1 MFAGAIGSMGRIL
14 KITSILCGVLFCLPY
29 CARQSSTLT
38 GGLRDTIPPVF
49 LYAEPAMNSTGFSAR
64 RIDIFFDEYVKL
76 QNVNSTFIVSPPMSE
91 KPEVV
96 LYGKY
101 IRIKLPED
109 PVPGYTYTM
118 SFGETI
124 VDNNENNKMGFF
136 EYVFS
141 TSDRI
146 DSLSL
151 TGRVLEAFTG
161 KAPAKKDGADIKVM
175 LYNDIRDSIPYLERP
190 AYIARADAYGFF
202 EFNHLR
208 ADTFMIFVLEDVG
221 DDMLFGVPDERI
233 AFLDTLIVIDAG
245 CLRSTEEAAVFHTD
259 SIKEKTPE
267 QVPHRLDLF
276 LFQEEKTRQYRTS
289 YTRPDPNRLVYTFNM
304 PLDSVPGIALV
315 DTLIEPAPFLPF
327 LSAGRDTVTY
337 WILDT
342 TLVTTPMVRVALTS
356 PVTVDSLKTTVARTD
371 TLRMQAEAAA
381 APAATTGRGRRRQQ
395 NQPDPKR
402 ADEQLRLSSNAD
414 GGPLAL
420 NGRFYLRVSQPVAAI
435 DRQRLQLSEVVSDTV
450 SKPVEFQLVQD
461 SADLL
466 RYAVDWSFQEQKNY
480 RFVADTMAFT
490 SVYGVHNDSTVIRIT
505 VQSLDFYSNIQVAL
519 HNVQGH
525 TLIQVFQQGR
535 DKVFKQLE
543 VDKSGVLNIAY
554 LPPGQYTLKAVYDN
568 NANGKWDTGN
578 YLKGIQPEK
587 VDVYEDPITTQSSF
601 TTEVDWTLK

>member
-1 MFAGAIGSMGRIL
+1 MGRVL
-14 KITSILCGVLFCLPY
+14 KITSILCGVLLCLPY

-64 RIDIFFDEYVKL
+64 RIDIYFDEYVKL
-76 QNVNSTFIVSPPMSE
+76 QNINSTFIVSPPMSE

-146 DSLSL
+146 DSLTL

-161 KAPAKKDGADIKVM
+161 NAPAQKEGTDIKVM

-208 ADTFMIFVLEDVG
+208 ADTFMLFVLEDVG

-233 AFLDTLIVIDAG
+233 AFMDTLVIIDDA
-245 CLRSTEEAAVFHTD
+245 CLRSEAEADLFHTD
-259 SIKEKTPE
+259 SVRAKTPE
-267 QVPHRLDLF
+267 MVPHRLDLY
-276 LFQEEKTRQYRTS
+276 LFQEEKSRQYRTS
-289 YTRPDPNRLVYTFNM
+289 YNRPEPNRLVYTFNM
-304 PLDSVPGIALV
+304 PLDSLPGIALV
-315 DTLIEPAPFLPF
+315 DTVIEPAPFLPF

-342 TLVTTPMVRVALTS
+342 TLVTTPMLRVALTS
-356 PVTVDSLKTTVARTD
+356 PVTVDSLKMKVARTD
-371 TLRMQAEAAA
+371 TLRMQAEAVQ
-381 APAATTGRGRRRQQ
+381 APAATGRGRRRQE
-395 NQPDPKR
+395 NQVEAKR

-414 GGPLAL
+414 GGTLAL
-420 NGRFYLRVSQPVAAI
+420 NGRFYLRVSQPVSAV
-435 DRQRLQLSEVVSDTV
+435 DMQRLHLFEVASDTV
-450 SKPVEFQLVQD
+450 SRPVEFQFAQD

-466 RYAVDWSFQEQKNY
+466 RYAVDWPLQEQKVY

-490 SVYGVHNDSTVIRIT
+490 SVYGVHNDSTVIRVT
-505 VQSLDFYSNIQVAL
+505 VQSLDFYSNIQIAL

-525 TLIQVFQQGR
+525 MLIQVFQQGR

-543 VDKSGVLNIAY
+543 VDRNGVLNIAF
-554 LPPGQYTLKAVYDN
+554 LPPGQYTLKAVYDA

-587 VDVYEDPITTQSSF
+587 VDVYEDPVTTQSSF